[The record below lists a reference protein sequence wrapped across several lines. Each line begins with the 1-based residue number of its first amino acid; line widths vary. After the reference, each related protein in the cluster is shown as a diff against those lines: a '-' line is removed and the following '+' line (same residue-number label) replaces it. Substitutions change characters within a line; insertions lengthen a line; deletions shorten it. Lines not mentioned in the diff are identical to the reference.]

1 MCKACPA
8 LDFQKSHQL
17 KQERIIGQKGEIK
30 LFLEVMIRRNFNSWV
45 VRALIASK
53 QTAQKKKTQN
63 SAEYNGDTPRE
74 QNVALFSLKTLSK
87 GLRTSPEAK
96 FPLISSVY

>member
-30 LFLEVMIRRNFNSWV
+30 LFLGVMIRRNFNSWG

-53 QTAQKKKTQN
+53 QTAQNILLATHQ
-63 SAEYNGDTPRE
+63 E
-74 QNVALFSLKTLSK
+74 SK
-87 GLRTSPEAK
+87 MLHYSPLRH
-96 FPLISSVY
+96 

>member
-30 LFLEVMIRRNFNSWV
+30 LFLEVMIRRNFNSWG
-45 VRALIASK
+45 VRAFHDLI
-53 QTAQKKKTQN
+53 
-63 SAEYNGDTPRE
+63 D
-74 QNVALFSLKTLSK
+74 LLK
-87 GLRTSPEAK
+87 RHQVHA
-96 FPLISSVY
+96 

>member
-30 LFLEVMIRRNFNSWV
+30 LFLEVMIRRNFNSWGL
-45 VRALIASK
+45 RAFNRSFETSSSPRVIASK
-53 QTAQKKKTQN
+53 QTAQNILMATHQ
-63 SAEYNGDTPRE
+63 D
-74 QNVALFSLKTLSK
+74 SK
-87 GLRTSPEAK
+87 MLHYSPLRHWVK
-96 FPLISSVY
+96 VYGPLRKPSSH

>member
-30 LFLEVMIRRNFNSWV
+30 LFLEVMIRRNFNSWG
-45 VRALIASK
+45 VRAF
-53 QTAQKKKTQN
+53 N
-63 SAEYNGDTPRE
+63 HG
-74 QNVALFSLKTLSK
+74 
-87 GLRTSPEAK
+87 
-96 FPLISSVY
+96 

>member
-30 LFLEVMIRRNFNSWV
+30 LFLEVMIRRNLIPGACAHLIDLLKRHQ
-45 VRALIASK
+45 VRA
-53 QTAQKKKTQN
+53 
-63 SAEYNGDTPRE
+63 
-74 QNVALFSLKTLSK
+74 
-87 GLRTSPEAK
+87 
-96 FPLISSVY
+96 

>member
-17 KQERIIGQKGEIK
+17 KQKRIIGQKEEIK
-30 LFLEVMIRRNFNSWV
+30 LFLEVMIRRNFNSLG

-53 QTAQKKKTQN
+53 QTAQNILMATHQ
-63 SAEYNGDTPRE
+63 E
-74 QNVALFSLKTLSK
+74 SK
-87 GLRTSPEAK
+87 MLHYSPLRH
-96 FPLISSVY
+96 